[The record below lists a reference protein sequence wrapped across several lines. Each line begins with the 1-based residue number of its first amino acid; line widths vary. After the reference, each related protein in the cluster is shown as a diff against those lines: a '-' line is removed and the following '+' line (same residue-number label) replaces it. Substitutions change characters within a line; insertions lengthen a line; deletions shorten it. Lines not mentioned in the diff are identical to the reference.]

1 MKKDNT
7 SKEKTIPE
15 QMLKSQFI
23 AQLSEVSEFMR
34 ILGENEFKIRA
45 FDKATQTLE
54 TEKTPL
60 KDIAEGKVKI
70 AGIGEGI
77 KGAISEFLKDG
88 KIKAHEEYSKKIP
101 QAVFDLMKVPGLGP
115 KKAMQLHEE
124 LGVTSVGE
132 LEYCCRANRLVTL
145 KGFSNATQSKIL
157 ASIEEMKKRK
167 GKIRLDDAILLNDS
181 ILATSKLEICPVG
194 AIIRHSEIVEE
205 LEYIYISKTKPK
217 LADLKKLS
225 KELNFI
231 EEQNEFDLDK
241 YIFQSH
247 SEVKV
252 ILWYSS
258 KELSNEKLQLLNTAS
273 SARQDL
279 LKKPKKYLD
288 WNPVHLE
295 KEWMS
300 SENPLAKE
308 TYQVKN
314 HGKVKGFFHCHTTL
328 SDGQN
333 SLEEMVTTAQ
343 KLGFEYIGVSD
354 HSQSAFY
361 ARGLK
366 PDQIKAQRKEIEK
379 IQDKVGIR
387 IFHGIESDILQEG
400 DLDYTKDVLKSFDFI
415 VGSIHSRFKMD
426 KDQMTKRLVNA
437 LSNPHITFWG
447 HATGRLILDRDPYH
461 FDLDA
466 CLSAMKKN
474 KVVMEL
480 NSNPQRL
487 DMDWR
492 WGPKINQYGLDVSI
506 NPDAHSV
513 KGIQDTIFG
522 EWMAEKAALSYK
534 KILNLKSAK
543 EVAAYLSD
551 RK

>member
-7 SKEKTIPE
+7 SNE
-15 QMLKSQFI
+15 QMIKQQFI
-23 AQLSEVSEFMR
+23 SQLSEVAEFMR

-45 FDKATQTLE
+45 FDKAAQTLE

-60 KDIAEGKVKI
+60 KDIAEGKIKI

-88 KIKAHEEYSKKIP
+88 KIKSHEEYSKKIP
-101 QAVFDLMKVPGLGP
+101 QAVFELMKVPGLGP
-115 KKAMQLHEE
+115 KKAMQIHEE

-145 KGFSNATQSKIL
+145 KGFSEATQSKVL

-167 GKIRLDDAILLNDS
+167 GKIRLDDALVLNELILS
-181 ILATSKLEICPVG
+181 TAKLEICPVG
-194 AIIRHSEIVEE
+194 AILRHSEIVDE

-217 LADLKKLS
+217 DSELKKLS
-225 KELNFI
+225 KEINFI
-231 EEQNEFDLDK
+231 ESQKEFDLDK
-241 YIFQSH
+241 FIFQSH
-247 SEVKV
+247 SDVKV
-252 ILWYSS
+252 IIWYSP
-258 KELSNEKLQLLNTAS
+258 KELPEEKLQLLNAPHNL
-273 SARQDL
+273 RKDL
-279 LKKPKKYLD
+279 QKNIKKYLD
-288 WNPVHLE
+288 WNPIHLE
-295 KEWMS
+295 MEWVGA
-300 SENPLAKE
+300 ENPQSKE
-308 TYQVKN
+308 TYQIQK
-314 HGKVKGFFHCHTTL
+314 HGKVKGFFHCHTTS

-333 SLEEMVTTAQ
+333 SLEEMVMTAQ
-343 KLGFEYIGVSD
+343 KLGFEYIGISD

-379 IQDKVGIR
+379 LQDKVGIR

-400 DLDYTKDVLKSFDFI
+400 DLDYTKEVLKSFDFI

-437 LSNPHITFWG
+437 LQNPHITFWG

-466 CLSAMKKN
+466 CLKAMKKN
-474 KVVMEL
+474 NVVMEL
-480 NSNPQRL
+480 NANPQRL

-492 WGPKINQYGLDVSI
+492 WGPKVSEYGLDVSI

-513 KGIQDTIFG
+513 RGIEDTKFG

-543 EVAAYLSD
+543 EVATFLND